1 MKKIIW
7 VIMFVFS
14 ILFYGCV
21 DTDKKGSVR
30 FFNDS
35 SYTVTGCNIGGEN
48 AGSIASG
55 SVSGS
60 YEFGIG
66 RLTVSWTYSLGNTSY
81 SFELPEGDWQ
91 VVWDGTHTTLE
102 SISE

>member
-1 MKKIIW
+1 MKNLILG
-7 VIMFVFS
+7 IMFVFS
-14 ILFYGCV
+14 IMFCGCL
-21 DTDKKGSVR
+21 DTDKKWSVR

-35 SYTVTGCNIGGEN
+35 SYAVTSCNIGGEN
-48 AGSIASG
+48 AGSIAPG
-55 SVSGS
+55 SMSGS

-66 RLTVSWTYSLGNTSY
+66 GLTVSWTYSLGSTSY